1 MPIELYLLL
10 LTTVANGAPA
20 IVRNFFGRRFVF
32 PLDGGLRL
40 KDGQPLFGS
49 SKTLRGLA
57 ASVVATAALAAL
69 LGFPWDLGALISVC
83 AMVGDAI
90 SSFIKRRLRM
100 PPKGHAPVLDQVPES
115 LLPLL
120 AVQPA
125 LDLSWLSIGV
135 VVSAFVAVH
144 LILSPLLFRLHIRD
158 RPY

>member
-1 MPIELYLLL
+1 MPIELNLLL

-20 IVRNFFGRRFVF
+20 IVRNFFGRQFAF
-32 PLDGGLRL
+32 PLDGGIRL

-57 ASVVATAALAAL
+57 ASVIATAALAPL
-69 LGFPWDLGALISVC
+69 LGVPWKLGALIALC
-83 AMVGDAI
+83 AMVGDAM

-125 LDLSWLSIGV
+125 LGLSWSSIII